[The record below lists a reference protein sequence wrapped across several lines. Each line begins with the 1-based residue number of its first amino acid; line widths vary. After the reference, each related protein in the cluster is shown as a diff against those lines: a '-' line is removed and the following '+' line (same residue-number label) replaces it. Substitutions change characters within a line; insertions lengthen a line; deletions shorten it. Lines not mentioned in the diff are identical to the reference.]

1 MGTTEVDPKL
11 LFPVEGLVAYLK
23 DNHGL
28 VGDGQYYNA
37 LHTPSNVVCSDVWS
51 SLVSELPLI
60 RQFKHGQSNPTYY
73 IEYGGAKLVLRKKP
87 VSHTVEPSIRDT
99 TELRTP
105 F

>member
-1 MGTTEVDPKL
+1 MDLWETVSITMLYTHQVMLYAVMCGR
-11 LFPVEGLVAYLK
+11 LF
-23 DNHGL
+23 
-28 VGDGQYYNA
+28 
-37 LHTPSNVVCSDVWS
+37 
-51 SLVSELPLI
+51 VSELPLI

-105 F
+105 L